1 MHFFRQSSNATK
13 EKSKHQST
21 RDKEEHAHLEALH
34 DESAK
39 TQGVIS
45 PPPTTSLEPLPTP
58 ENNVEIS
65 GQAKKESEERREV
78 KQEEVVSEEKKRVES
93 GKETKVVADVRK
105 KEKDLNKEKALIED
119 AVLGTKLKTHGDIE
133 KDSNF
138 NEDVA
143 KENNLKVE
151 EETRRPQS
159 ARAVHRKKAVR
170 KKYCYLVNNSI
181 LIHVAL
187 LK

>member
-1 MHFFRQSSNATK
+1 MVN
-13 EKSKHQST
+13 
-21 RDKEEHAHLEALH
+21 
-34 DESAK
+34 
-39 TQGVIS
+39 
-45 PPPTTSLEPLPTP
+45 
-58 ENNVEIS
+58 
-65 GQAKKESEERREV
+65 
-78 KQEEVVSEEKKRVES
+78 EEKKRVES
-93 GKETKVVADVRK
+93 GKETKEVADVRK

-181 LIHVAL
+181 LIYVAL